1 MQMRHAKFDNIKAL
15 LIFLVVFC
23 HFSEL
28 FGGVLKYRL
37 YMTIY
42 LFHMPLFVFVSGY
55 FSKFGL
61 KNTLFKKVYPY
72 IIFQILYCL
81 AAGEQVQLS
90 APYWLM
96 WYLFSLIVWSL
107 FLPLFQRFPAVSFA
121 LSLPLCL
128 AAGFLP
134 VSYTLSLSHV
144 LCFAVFFVLGVWT
157 AQHKE
162 LFLALLKTKKARL
175 TAVICAV
182 LALVL
187 TKLML
192 PFVQTNWLYYALP
205 YAENGCTPLWRFI
218 FLCIAFLWIF
228 SLITL
233 VPDKAVP
240 CITNIGKYSLCVYL
254 LHGFVRFWLEKT
266 AIFCFSDGLNLL
278 LALVLS
284 LLTVLLFANKAVFR
298 ILKPFTDLGLF
309 LPFKEKNGVQ
319 RFCSEWT
326 AGCAIALFFCYILF
340 MAYRVPIFETLAIT
354 VLTFLYHFAMRLA
367 VGGASLC
374 VPNRFFALSNFPY
387 RAFPF
392 EKRLQS
398 AINIKRVKS
407 KIPTFLPYAFS
418 LSDNEID
425 EVFASMRRAE
435 FVHILCAILSFVPL
449 FFSILFGAFYVF
461 LVTSI
466 ISAAFDLLFVTVQ
479 RYNLPRVMRYMER
492 YALQKEKS
500 VV

>member
-1 MQMRHAKFDNIKAL
+1 
-15 LIFLVVFC
+15 
-23 HFSEL
+23 
-28 FGGVLKYRL
+28 
-37 YMTIY
+37 
-42 LFHMPLFVFVSGY
+42 
-55 FSKFGL
+55 
-61 KNTLFKKVYPY
+61 
-72 IIFQILYCL
+72 
-81 AAGEQVQLS
+81 
-90 APYWLM
+90 
-96 WYLFSLIVWSL
+96 
-107 FLPLFQRFPAVSFA
+107 
-121 LSLPLCL
+121 
-128 AAGFLP
+128 
-134 VSYTLSLSHV
+134 
-144 LCFAVFFVLGVWT
+144 
-157 AQHKE
+157 
-162 LFLALLKTKKARL
+162 
-175 TAVICAV
+175 
-182 LALVL
+182 
-187 TKLML
+187 ML

-254 LHGFVRFWLEKT
+254 LHGFVRFWLEKA

-367 VGGASLC
+367 VGGAFLC
-374 VPNRFFALSNFPY
+374 VPNRFFALSNIPY

-407 KIPTFLPYAFS
+407 KIPTFFPYAFS

>member
-15 LIFLVVFC
+15 LIFLVVLC

-37 YMTIY
+37 YMAIY

-72 IIFQILYCL
+72 MVFQILYCL
-81 AAGEQVQLS
+81 AAGERVQLS

-107 FLPLFQRFPAVSFA
+107 FLPLFQRFPAVSFV
-121 LSLPLCL
+121 LSVPLCL
-128 AAGFLP
+128 GAGFLP

-162 LFLALLKTKKARL
+162 RFLALLKTKKAHI
-175 TAVICAV
+175 TAVICV
-182 LALVL
+182 ILALIL

-192 PFVQTNWLYYALP
+192 PFMQTNWLYYALP
-205 YAENGCTPLWRFI
+205 YAENGCTPLWRLA

-228 SLITL
+228 SLLAL
-233 VPDKAVP
+233 VPDKNIP

-254 LHGFVRFWLEKT
+254 LHGFVRFWLEK
-266 AIFCFSDGLNLL
+266 ASVFRFSDGLNLL
-278 LALVLS
+278 LALALS
-284 LLTVLLFANKAVFR
+284 VSAVLLFANKAIFL

-319 RFCSEWT
+319 KLCTEWT
-326 AGCAIALFFCYILF
+326 AGCAIALFFSYVLF
-340 MAYRVPIFETLAIT
+340 MAYRLPIFETLAIT
-354 VLTFLYHFAMRLA
+354 ALTFFYHFAMRIA
-367 VGGASLC
+367 AGGAFLC
-374 VPNRFFALSNFPY
+374 VPNRFFALSNIPY

-392 EKRLQS
+392 EKRLHG
-398 AINIKRVKS
+398 ALRIKKVKS

-418 LSDNEID
+418 LSDNSAED
-425 EVFASMRRAE
+425 VFISMRRAE
-435 FVHILCAILSFVPL
+435 SVHVLCALLSFIPL
-449 FFSILFGAFYVF
+449 LFSIPFGAFYVF
-461 LVTSI
+461 LVTSLL
-466 ISAAFDLLFVTVQ
+466 SAAFDLLFVTVQ